1 MQKDKGTTKQK
12 PKYKPPLKNSDFT
25 LILGFFSLCL
35 WLFILTRSRPFFAVY
50 RLMNLAS
57 DTGDGGYLFAAA
69 GLLVLF
75 NTLRAVFLY
84 LGWFFVGDGLAEL
97 TKKKSLAT
105 IVPTVAIPLSYQIL
119 ALLEA
124 YAKPHFGVPA
134 IMGVLTVI
142 LVRFLTKD
150 VPGRLNSALAIS
162 IMLFSFQ
169 WLDIVPALTEYGF
182 GWGEISM
189 AVKELAVLMDRKNLL
204 DLLGIIAF
212 LTVLSS
218 GLITSE
224 LLVLSTLQIK
234 SMQKI
239 REQERHL
246 AHLREEHLRTRSS
259 REIQN
264 LVHDLKRPL
273 TTIVGLLDVLGSSP
287 NFPQNHKKHLD
298 VAKDAALGM
307 NQMISEI
314 LSSSSKRITTI
325 EGIISYVMAQVSPL
339 DFHKH
344 VKVIFGE
351 NCREKRVEMNVVRF
365 SRALVNLLDN
375 ASRAAKS
382 IERKPQILLEARCDK
397 VSVTFIIKDNGPGF
411 DQVPTPD
418 SGSTWNSTGLGLAF
432 TKEVVLE
439 HGGNISMT
447 NAPTGGGIVTIHLPL
462 KKEESH

>member
-1 MQKDKGTTKQK
+1 MQKDEGKKHTRKDNFS
-12 PKYKPPLKNSDFT
+12 LKNGDFT
-25 LILGFFSLCL
+25 LIVGISSLCL
-35 WLFILTRSRPFFAVY
+35 WLLVLTISRPLSVVY
-50 RLMNLAS
+50 KLMDLAS
-57 DTGDGGYLFAAA
+57 ETGDGGYLFAAA

-75 NTLRAVFLY
+75 NTSRAIFLY

-97 TKKKSLAT
+97 TRKKSLAT
-105 IVPTVAIPLSYQIL
+105 IVPTLAIPFSYQIL

-124 YAKPHFGVPA
+124 YARPHFGVPA
-134 IMGVLTVI
+134 IMGVVTVI

-150 VPGRLNSALAIS
+150 VPGRMNSALAIS

-169 WLDIVPALTEYGF
+169 WLDIVPALTKYGF

-189 AVKELAVLMDRKNLL
+189 AVKELAVLMNRKHLL

-212 LTVLSS
+212 LTVLLS
-218 GLITSE
+218 GLVTSE

-239 REQERHL
+239 RKQERHL
-246 AHLREEHLRTRSS
+246 AQLREEHLKTRSS

-273 TTIVGLLDVLGSSP
+273 TTIVGLLDVLENNP
-287 NFPQNHKKHLD
+287 NFPQNHKKHLN

-314 LSSSSKRITTI
+314 LSSSSRRVITI
-325 EGIISYVMAQVSPL
+325 EEIISYVMAQVSPL

-344 VKVIFGE
+344 VRVVLGE
-351 NCREKRVEMNVVRF
+351 KCKGKTVEMNVVRF

-382 IERKPQILLEARCDK
+382 IEREPQILLEARCNENL
-397 VSVTFIIKDNGPGF
+397 VIFIIKDNGPGF
-411 DQVPTPD
+411 DEIP
-418 SGSTWNSTGLGLAF
+418 SSYAGSKWNSTGLGLAF
-432 TKEVVLE
+432 TNEVILE
-439 HGGNISMT
+439 HGGNISMD
-447 NAPTGGGIVTIHLPL
+447 NAPAGGGIVRIHLPL
-462 KKEESH
+462 NREGNH

>member
-1 MQKDKGTTKQK
+1 MQKDEGKKHTRKDNFS
-12 PKYKPPLKNSDFT
+12 LKNGDFT
-25 LILGFFSLCL
+25 LIVGISSLCL
-35 WLFILTRSRPFFAVY
+35 WLLVLTISRPLSVVY
-50 RLMNLAS
+50 KLMDLAS
-57 DTGDGGYLFAAA
+57 ETGDGGYLFAAA

-75 NTLRAVFLY
+75 NTSRAIFLY

-105 IVPTVAIPLSYQIL
+105 IVPTLAIPFSYQIL

-124 YAKPHFGVPA
+124 YARPHFGVPA
-134 IMGVLTVI
+134 IMGVVTVI

-150 VPGRLNSALAIS
+150 VPGRMNSALAIS

-169 WLDIVPALTEYGF
+169 WLDIVPALTKYGF

-189 AVKELAVLMDRKNLL
+189 AVKELAVLMNRKHLL

-212 LTVLSS
+212 LTVLLS
-218 GLITSE
+218 GLVTSE

-239 REQERHL
+239 RKQERHL
-246 AHLREEHLRTRSS
+246 AQLREEHLKTRSS

-273 TTIVGLLDVLGSSP
+273 TTIVGLLDVLENNP
-287 NFPQNHKKHLD
+287 NFPQNHKKHLN

-314 LSSSSKRITTI
+314 LSSSSRRVITI
-325 EGIISYVMAQVSPL
+325 EEIISYVMAQVSPL

-344 VKVIFGE
+344 VRVVLGE
-351 NCREKRVEMNVVRF
+351 KCKGKTVEMNVVRF

-382 IERKPQILLEARCDK
+382 IEREPQILLEARCNENL
-397 VSVTFIIKDNGPGF
+397 VIFIIKDNGPGF
-411 DQVPTPD
+411 DEIP
-418 SGSTWNSTGLGLAF
+418 SSYAGSKWNSTGLGLAF
-432 TKEVVLE
+432 TNEVILE
-439 HGGNISMT
+439 HGGNISMD
-447 NAPTGGGIVTIHLPL
+447 NAPAGGGIVRIHLPL
-462 KKEESH
+462 NREGNH

>member
-1 MQKDKGTTKQK
+1 MQKDERKKHTRKDNFS
-12 PKYKPPLKNSDFT
+12 LKNGDFT
-25 LILGFFSLCL
+25 LIVGISSLCL
-35 WLFILTRSRPFFAVY
+35 WLLVLTISRPLSVVY
-50 RLMNLAS
+50 KLMDLAS
-57 DTGDGGYLFAAA
+57 ETGDGGYLFAAA

-75 NTLRAVFLY
+75 NTSRAIFLY

-105 IVPTVAIPLSYQIL
+105 IVPTLAIPFSYQIL

-124 YAKPHFGVPA
+124 YARPHFGVPA
-134 IMGVLTVI
+134 IMGVVTVI

-150 VPGRLNSALAIS
+150 VPGRMNSALAIS

-169 WLDIVPALTEYGF
+169 WLDIVPALTKYGF

-189 AVKELAVLMDRKNLL
+189 AVKELAVLMNRKHLL

-212 LTVLSS
+212 LTVLLS
-218 GLITSE
+218 GLVTSE

-239 REQERHL
+239 RKQERHL
-246 AHLREEHLRTRSS
+246 AQLREEHLKTRSS

-273 TTIVGLLDVLGSSP
+273 TTIVGLLDVLENNP
-287 NFPQNHKKHLD
+287 NFPQNHKKHLN

-314 LSSSSKRITTI
+314 LSSSSRRVITI
-325 EGIISYVMAQVSPL
+325 EEIISYVMAQVSPL

-344 VKVIFGE
+344 VRVVLGE
-351 NCREKRVEMNVVRF
+351 KCKGKTVEMNVVRF

-382 IERKPQILLEARCDK
+382 IEREPQILLEARCNENL
-397 VSVTFIIKDNGPGF
+397 VIFIIKDNGPGF
-411 DQVPTPD
+411 DEIP
-418 SGSTWNSTGLGLAF
+418 SSYAGSKWNSTGLGLAF
-432 TKEVVLE
+432 TNEVILE
-439 HGGNISMT
+439 HGGNISMD
-447 NAPTGGGIVTIHLPL
+447 NAPAGGGIVRIHLPL
-462 KKEESH
+462 NREGNH

>member
-1 MQKDKGTTKQK
+1 MQKDERKKHTRKDNFSS
-12 PKYKPPLKNSDFT
+12 KNGDFT
-25 LILGFFSLCL
+25 LIVGISSLCL
-35 WLFILTRSRPFFAVY
+35 WLLVLTISRPLSVVY
-50 RLMNLAS
+50 KLMNLAS
-57 DTGDGGYLFAAA
+57 ETGDGGYLFAAA

-75 NTLRAVFLY
+75 NTSRAIFLY

-105 IVPTVAIPLSYQIL
+105 IVPTLAIPFSYQIL

-124 YAKPHFGVPA
+124 YARPHFGVPA
-134 IMGVLTVI
+134 IMGVVTVI

-150 VPGRLNSALAIS
+150 VPGRMNSALAIS

-169 WLDIVPALTEYGF
+169 WLDIVPALTKYGF

-189 AVKELAVLMDRKNLL
+189 AVKELAVLMNRKHLL

-212 LTVLSS
+212 LTVLLS
-218 GLITSE
+218 GLVTSE

-239 REQERHL
+239 RKQERHL
-246 AHLREEHLRTRSS
+246 AQLREEHLKTRSS

-273 TTIVGLLDVLGSSP
+273 TTIVGLLDVLENNP
-287 NFPQNHKKHLD
+287 NFPQNHKKHLN

-314 LSSSSKRITTI
+314 LSSSSRRVITI
-325 EGIISYVMAQVSPL
+325 EEIISYVMAQVSPL

-344 VKVIFGE
+344 VRVVLGE
-351 NCREKRVEMNVVRF
+351 KCKGKTVEMNVVRF

-382 IERKPQILLEARCDK
+382 IEREPQILLEARCNENL
-397 VSVTFIIKDNGPGF
+397 VTFIIKDNGPGF
-411 DQVPTPD
+411 DEIP
-418 SGSTWNSTGLGLAF
+418 SSYAGSKWNSTGLGLAF
-432 TKEVVLE
+432 TNEVVLE
-439 HGGNISMT
+439 HGGNISMD
-447 NAPTGGGIVTIHLPL
+447 NAAVGGGIVMIHLPL
-462 KKEESH
+462 NREGNH